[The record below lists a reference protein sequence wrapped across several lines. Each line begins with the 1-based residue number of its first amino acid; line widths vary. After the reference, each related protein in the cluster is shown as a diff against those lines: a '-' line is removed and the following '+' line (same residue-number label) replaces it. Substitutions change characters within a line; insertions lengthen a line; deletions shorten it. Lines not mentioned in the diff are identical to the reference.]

1 MLRSLLLIGLVA
13 TPLNA
18 FAATSGVIFD
28 GTVDPTCTLSVTQNG
43 RMTVNAALNNLSSKN
58 AGGQAGLVSLS
69 TTGGVTLSVDAAV
82 SAVTAPSGD
91 TAPTTWTPTYA
102 TAGTHPFPDGT
113 ASHALTAAGN
123 DTVTVHLTGTKGGA
137 NVFAAGTYQATVT
150 VRCEP

>member
-1 MLRSLLLIGLVA
+1 MLLVGLVA
-13 TPLNA
+13 APLNA

-28 GTVDPTCTLSVTQNG
+28 GTVDPSCTLSVTQNG

-69 TTGGVTLSVDAAV
+69 TTGGVTLSVDASVGAL
-82 SAVTAPSGD
+82 TAPAGD
-91 TAPTTWTPTYA
+91 TAPTTWTPSYA
-102 TAGTHPFPDGT
+102 TAGTHPFSDGT
-113 ASHALTAAGN
+113 ASNTLAGAGS
-123 DTVTVHLTGTKGGA
+123 DTVTVHLTGTKAGS